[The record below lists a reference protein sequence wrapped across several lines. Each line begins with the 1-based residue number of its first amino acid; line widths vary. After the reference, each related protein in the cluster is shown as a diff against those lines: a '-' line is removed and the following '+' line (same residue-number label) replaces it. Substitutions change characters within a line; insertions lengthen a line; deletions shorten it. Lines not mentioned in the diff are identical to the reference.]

1 MSESALLRAVRD
13 RIRLS
18 ETFADH
24 QVLVE
29 LAEEAMP
36 TSANLQI
43 LILPEQVRPGPHNR
57 NGTCSDT
64 YYDISVIVAMRG
76 ANTPR
81 DRNRNLLVGLV
92 SSFETIKRAIDAQI
106 DWSYATNDAANALI
120 LAEEGSSEGFMEPLG
135 FNGMGPV
142 QSCPVAFWGIS
153 TDGRT
158 KQTEG
163 FMRSFRYGD
172 ARRMITR

>member
-43 LILPEQVRPGPHNR
+43 L
-57 NGTCSDT
+57 
-64 YYDISVIVAMRG
+64 YYRSRCDQGHTI
-76 ANTPR
+76 
-81 DRNRNLLVGLV
+81 
-92 SSFETIKRAIDAQI
+92 ETELAAI
-106 DWSYATNDAANALI
+106 
-120 LAEEGSSEGFMEPLG
+120 P
-135 FNGMGPV
+135 
-142 QSCPVAFWGIS
+142 
-153 TDGRT
+153 
-158 KQTEG
+158 
-163 FMRSFRYGD
+163 
-172 ARRMITR
+172 ITIFQ